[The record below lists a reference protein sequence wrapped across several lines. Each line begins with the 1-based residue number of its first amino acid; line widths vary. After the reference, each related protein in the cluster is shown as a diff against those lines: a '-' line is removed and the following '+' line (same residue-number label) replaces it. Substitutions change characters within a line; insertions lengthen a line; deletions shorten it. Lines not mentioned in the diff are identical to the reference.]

1 MAGNLEC
8 PYCGRALPWDFEDGP
23 VTCDG
28 CEGTFDPAKV
38 RYEPVNMR
46 RRIAGAALLAVGA
59 MVLVGGVRAAMQHDF
74 RDPDTPMML
83 LTWVIL
89 SAVTLGPGAALVR
102 RKAVVED
109 KAATGRPGAD
119 E

>member
-1 MAGNLEC
+1 VGKLEC
-8 PYCGRALPWDFEDGP
+8 PYCGRALPEFFEEGP

-28 CEGTFDPAKV
+28 CAGTFDPSKV
-38 RYEPVNMR
+38 RNEPVALP
-46 RRIAGAALLAVGA
+46 RRIAGAALLTVGA

-102 RKAVVED
+102 RKAVVGD
-109 KAATGRPGAD
+109 RAAEGRRGTD